1 MSSQICADCERLRWS
16 RRSSLGKWGES
27 RKRSSQGHGTV
38 NCGRMRLG
46 SDAVCALHWHLYA
59 RCHTHAYS
67 LSLELPSCQLLFQC
81 SLIIPRLEG
90 LSLQGLL
97 NFFNVPRKNPSPSF
111 SLSQANMAQFTHT
124 LSLTPP
130 PPGWTRNPSSVYVIR
145 DMIRWTTHI
154 YLQ

>member
-1 MSSQICADCERLRWS
+1 MRYMRT
-16 RRSSLGKWGES
+16 
-27 RKRSSQGHGTV
+27 GT
-38 NCGRMRLG
+38 CMRGVTRTPILL
-46 SDAVCALHWHLYA
+46 ALNYHLV
-59 RCHTHAYS
+59 S
-67 LSLELPSCQLLFQC
+67 FVFQC

-111 SLSQANMAQFTHT
+111 SLSQANMAQFTYT

-154 YLQ
+154 YLQQMSVSSVFLTE